1 MPKLSIIIPTH
12 NRPDRLIKAVESATN
27 QSYADLEII
36 VVDDGS
42 CPAANCAQLD
52 SRVSLLR
59 HEHARGVSAARNTGL
74 ARAAGEYIA
83 FLDDD
88 DVLLPGYAEAMIEFL
103 DAQKGEIDFAWS
115 SLNVQDEASGK
126 SAVTRQR
133 PCMIRRQS
141 GSSELDYEA
150 VAYVGAS
157 GMCFRTEILRQ
168 FEGFDESLTVSE
180 DRELAFRMLSG
191 GSGCGA
197 ITTPL
202 VDCFVHAGPRL
213 STNENL
219 LKQAQSD
226 ALVADRHAG
235 FIDRHPKLASR
246 YLNLLARRQKDAGL
260 FEDYR
265 RTLVRI
271 LRINRLDV
279 RALKRLFLSMFLSAK
294 QT

>member
-12 NRPDRLIKAVESATN
+12 NRPDRLKKAVESSVK
-27 QSYADLEII
+27 QSYEDLEII

-42 CPAANCAQLD
+42 CPAANYEKMGSQ
-52 SRVSLLR
+52 VFGFR
-59 HEHARGVSAARNTGL
+59 HEYARGVSAARNTGL
-74 ARAAGEYIA
+74 AQATGEYIA

-88 DVLLPGYAEAMIEFL
+88 DVLHPGYAAAMIEFF
-103 DAQKGEIDFAWS
+103 DSNKGEIDFAWS
-115 SLNVQDEASGK
+115 SLSVHDESSGK
-126 SAVTRQR
+126 STVARQR

-141 GSSELDYEA
+141 RSSELDYEA

-157 GMCFRTEILRQ
+157 GMCFRAEVLRQ

-226 ALVADRHAG
+226 ALVADRHSD

-260 FEDYR
+260 IKDYR

-271 LRINRLDV
+271 LRVNRLDV
-279 RALKRLFLSMFLSAK
+279 RAFKRLLLSMLRL
-294 QT
+294 

>member
-1 MPKLSIIIPTH
+1 MPKLSIVIPTH
-12 NRPDRLIKAVESATN
+12 NRPDRLKKAVESAMT
-27 QSYADLEII
+27 QSYEDLEII

-42 CPAANCAQLD
+42 DPAANCEKMGSKVFGFRHD
-52 SRVSLLR
+52 S
-59 HEHARGVSAARNTGL
+59 ARGVSAARNTGL
-74 ARAAGEYIA
+74 AQARGEYIA

-88 DVLLPGYAEAMIEFL
+88 DVLHPGYAEAMIEFF
-103 DAQKGEIDFAWS
+103 DSNKGEIDFAWS
-115 SLNVQDEASGK
+115 SLSVQDESSGK
-126 SAVTRQR
+126 STVARQR

-141 GSSELDYEA
+141 RSSELDYEA

-157 GMCFRTEILRQ
+157 GMCFRTEVLRQ

-226 ALVADRHAG
+226 ALVADRHSE

-260 FEDYR
+260 IKDYR

-271 LRINRLDV
+271 LRVNPLDV
-279 RALKRLFLSMFLSAK
+279 RALKRLFLSMFRL
-294 QT
+294 

>member
-1 MPKLSIIIPTH
+1 LKQTY
-12 NRPDRLIKAVESATN
+12 E
-27 QSYADLEII
+27 DLEII

-42 CPAANCAQLD
+42 CPAANYEETD
-52 SRVSLLR
+52 PRISLYR
-59 HEHARGVSAARNTGL
+59 HDHARGVSAARNTGL
-74 ARAAGEYIA
+74 AQATGEYIA

-88 DVLLPGYAEAMIEFL
+88 DVLRPDYAEAMIEFL
-103 DAQKGEIDFAWS
+103 DLHKGEIDFAWS
-115 SLNVQDEASGK
+115 SLSVQDESSGK
-126 SAVTRQR
+126 STVARQR

-141 GSSELDYEA
+141 RSSELDYEA

-157 GMCFRTEILRQ
+157 GMCFRTEVLRQ

-202 VDCFVHAGPRL
+202 VDCFVHEGPRL

-226 ALVADRHAG
+226 SLVADRHSE

-260 FEDYR
+260 IKDYR

-271 LRINRLDV
+271 LRVNRLDV
-279 RALKRLFLSMFLSAK
+279 RALKRLLLSMFRL
-294 QT
+294 

>member
-1 MPKLSIIIPTH
+1 MPKLSIVIPTH
-12 NRPDRLIKAVESATN
+12 NRPDRLKKAVESAMK
-27 QSYADLEII
+27 QSYEDLEII

-42 CPAANCAQLD
+42 CPAANCEQMGG
-52 SRVSLLR
+52 RVSLSR
-59 HEHARGVSAARNTGL
+59 HDHARGVSAARNTGL
-74 ARAAGEYIA
+74 ARAAGEYVA

-88 DVLLPGYAEAMIEFL
+88 DVLHPGYAEAMVEFL
-103 DAQKGEIDFAWS
+103 DSNKGEIDFAWS
-115 SLNVQDEASGK
+115 SLRVHDESSGK
-126 SAVTRQR
+126 STVTRQR

-141 GSSELDYEA
+141 RSSELDYEA

-157 GMCFRTEILRQ
+157 GMCFRAEVLRQ

-226 ALVADRHAG
+226 ALVADRHSD

-260 FEDYR
+260 IKDYR

-271 LRINRLDV
+271 LRVNRLDV
-279 RALKRLFLSMFLSAK
+279 RAFKRLLLSMLRL
-294 QT
+294 